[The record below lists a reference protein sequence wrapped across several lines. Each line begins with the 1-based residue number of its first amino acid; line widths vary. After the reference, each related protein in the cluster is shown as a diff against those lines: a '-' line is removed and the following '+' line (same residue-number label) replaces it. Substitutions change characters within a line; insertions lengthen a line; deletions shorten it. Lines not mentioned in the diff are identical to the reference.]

1 MTNLE
6 EIRYAIHE
14 AIQVMEQYNTGED
27 FALVSSLRRMHEL
40 EQKLQQHGVMQGL
53 QLNLPSMG
61 EVSDAIE
68 MLAKK
73 STAPDAETPD
83 WLKADIRNGI
93 NWALNY
99 VTKHN
104 TSPTVGQRSV
114 GTVAAR
120 GHIHKWHKT
129 SAKEM
134 ICYMCK
140 ETKITDAGSSYEG
153 QP

>member
-104 TSPTVGQRSV
+104 TSTTVASGAVGQNVRE
-114 GTVAAR
+114 G
-120 GHIHKWHKT
+120 KWDTYK
-129 SAKEM
+129 KGDEL
-134 ICYMCK
+134 Y
-140 ETKITDAGSSYEG
+140 GG
-153 QP
+153 